1 MIESFTCVYSP
12 RVSVWE
18 FGGLLETEKIGKPNK
33 RNPCVAT
40 EEARKWTVVLITLI
54 DGNLCSPKKTSR
66 DNYYSLSRRCVFI
79 LFFLFFFLPFFFI
92 YSVLV
97 ARAAV
102 TRFPFAH
109 THTIYPSIYPFHLSS
124 FSYFF
129 FARQSHADNH
139 RFLFVCLLFFFLYTV
154 AHPFFPLSLFF
165 PFPIVSFVLSVLSN
179 LWLYEYILNNRLI
192 LFCDIVAVF
201 QASFWCSRLTASVS
215 MTVCR
220 RWRWRWRWYR

>member
-1 MIESFTCVYSP
+1 MATCV
-12 RVSVWE
+12 R
-18 FGGLLETEKIGKPNK
+18 LK
-33 RNPCVAT
+33 RHRAII
-40 EEARKWTVVLITLI
+40 ITLY
-54 DGNLCSPKKTSR
+54 LVVACYP
-66 DNYYSLSRRCVFI
+66 
-79 LFFLFFFLPFFFI
+79 FLLVFFLPFFFI

-124 FSYFF
+124 FSFFF
-129 FARQSHADNH
+129 FARQS
-139 RFLFVCLLFFFLYTV
+139 RRQSPFSVCLFVFFFFIHRRASVFSPLPCFFLSQSRFVRFISFIKSVAIWIYTQQS
-154 AHPFFPLSLFF
+154 ADTL
-165 PFPIVSFVLSVLSN
+165 
-179 LWLYEYILNNRLI
+179 
-192 LFCDIVAVF
+192 CDIVAVF